1 MIDVG
6 NDSETDSLSDSGSDA
21 GLCDTEDFPSLGAGP
36 IGMERHGEEKGMIEV
51 WCNIPFLKF
60 FIFCFFF

>member
-21 GLCDTEDFPSLGAGP
+21 GLSEMEDFQSLGTEHTCGGP
-36 IGMERHGEEKGMIEV
+36 GMEQHGETKSMIEV
-51 WCNIPFLKF
+51 W
-60 FIFCFFF
+60 